1 MKMTQLFTK
10 TTKNAPADEQ
20 AKNAQLLIKAGF
32 VHKEMA
38 GVYAFLPLGK
48 RVLDNIAQIVR
59 EEMNAVG
66 GQEVQMTV
74 LQPKDIFEKT
84 DRWDDAKVDNW
95 FKTKLANGTE
105 LGMGLTHEEPIVD
118 ALKEFI
124 GSYKDLPVSVYQI
137 QSKFRN
143 ELRAKSGLLRGREF
157 IMKDMYSFAR
167 SQDEHTEVYEKVASA
182 YHKVYERLGLGD
194 ITYRTFAD
202 GGYFT
207 ERFSDEFQTRSEIG
221 EDLVFH
227 VPDTKLYYNQEVASS
242 RIPRP
247 NPVQIAQDMKE
258 VEGKDIIGVQALLK
272 HLDITIEQ
280 STKTLFYVT
289 DDGNFIAAALRSDY
303 DINEIKL
310 AKVVGCKS
318 LKLADESLVKQKTNA
333 ETGYAGL
340 LNLPADI
347 PVYCDDSLDGLC
359 NFETGANRTHYHAV
373 NVNFGRD
380 VPKPKNFYDFKEAKK
395 GDLHPETGKEYEVF
409 TACEVGNIFP
419 LESKYTDALNVYYTD
434 EKGNQHSIIMGCYGI
449 GISRVMGLIAEIFAD
464 SKGMVWPESIAP
476 AQVYLA
482 PVGKGSEVSQAAEDV
497 YNYLTAAGIE
507 VLYDDRDMRP
517 GEKFADADLMGLP
530 YRVVVSEK
538 TLAGRQYEVKSR
550 TSDEV
555 ELLDKDGM
563 LKRVTPKRQLN

>member
-1 MKMTQLFTK
+1 MTQLFTK

-143 ELRAKSGLLRGREF
+143 ELRAKSGLMRGREF
-157 IMKDMYSFAR
+157 TMKDMYSFSR
-167 SQDEHTEVYEKVASA
+167 DQKQHEEVYETVVKA
-182 YHKVYERLGLGD
+182 YLRVYDRLGIGD
-194 ITYRTFAD
+194 ITYRTYAD
-202 GGYFT
+202 GGIFT
-207 ERFSDEFQTRSEIG
+207 KRFSDEFQAVSHVG
-221 EDLVFH
+221 EDTIYI
-227 VPDTKLYYNQEVASS
+227 DESK
-242 RIPRP
+242 RIAV
-247 NPVQIAQDMKE
+247 NKE
-258 VEGKDIIGVQALLK
+258 IL
-272 HLDITIEQ
+272 
-280 STKTLFYVT
+280 
-289 DDGNFIAAALRSDY
+289 SDE
-303 DINEIKL
+303 NL
-310 AKVVGCKS
+310 AKLGLDMS
-318 LKLADESLVKQKTNA
+318 QLVEKR
-333 ETGYAGL
+333 G
-340 LNLPADI
+340 
-347 PVYCDDSLDGLC
+347 V
-359 NFETGANRTHYHAV
+359 
-373 NVNFGRD
+373 
-380 VPKPKNFYDFKEAKK
+380 
-395 GDLHPETGKEYEVF
+395 
-409 TACEVGNIFP
+409 EVGNTFH
-419 LESKYTDALNVYYTD
+419 LESKYTDALEVFYTD

-449 GISRVMGLIAEIFAD
+449 GISRLVGLLVEHFAD
-464 SKGMVWPESIAP
+464 EKGMVWPENIAP

-550 TSDEV
+550 TSDQV
-555 ELLDKDGM
+555 ELLDIDGM
-563 LKRVTPKRQLN
+563 LKRVTPKKQLN